1 MKTEN
6 KYSRM
11 VWAIVILAVMNIATI
26 LTIVYQ
32 RHQAGKAEFVP
43 ESGQVQSE
51 SASIKYS
58 GRYFRDQLNLNNDQ
72 MDRFKEFN
80 PRFRQ
85 HVRDINIDLSKK
97 RQQMLMEMSAVK
109 SDTARLDMLSDSIGC
124 LHADLKKLTYRYYM
138 DFKKL
143 CDKQQ
148 QEKLEQLFGEMFATD
163 VQMGQYGQRGPHGR
177 GRGRRFNN

>member
-1 MKTEN
+1 
-6 KYSRM
+6 M

-26 LTIVYQ
+26 LTVIYNRNQ
-32 RHQAGKAEFVP
+32 SDKEEIVP

-58 GRYFRDQLNLNNDQ
+58 GRYFRDQLNLNSDQ
-72 MDRFKEFN
+72 MARFKEFN

-85 HVRDINIDLSKK
+85 QVRDINIDLSKK
-97 RQQMLMEMSAVK
+97 RQRMLMEMSAAD
-109 SDTARLDMLSDSIGC
+109 SDTAKLDMLSESIGC
-124 LHADLKKLTYRYYM
+124 LHTDLKKLTYRYYM

-148 QEKLEQLFGEMFATD
+148 QEKLEQLFGEMFSTD
-163 VQMGQYGQRGPHGR
+163 IQMGQYGQRGPHGR
-177 GRGRRFNN
+177 GRGRKFSN